1 MRAIPLLAGIHPL
14 DQMDGLLVIAFATA
28 SEPLIASQLVE
39 LLGHALGG
47 LVLETDG
54 AGVAGA
60 GMRPGQAHLALGRLL
75 LLLPDPLGLLV
86 GHALRGDFHLRIGA
100 AIGAGTASARAA
112 PGAGPEG
119 AVPLPPALGDGRLD
133 HLGGVDAV
141 PVHLPLHLGRIARSG
156 VVLVAAAAADGAGL
170 HRLVLAAVADARGA
184 GDGLALPDG
193 PDGGRLLLV
202 EVGLRIVPHGGRGLL
217 LHELGLLL
225 LEAGQLGV
233 DVRVDVVDDV
243 LAVED
248 LGDGV
253 EAPLLVLEVVDLPVV
268 GSPDAGSAVLPHEV
282 AGGLLGRG
290 GVAHG
295 LVAGAIGEAIAVAV
309 AAIVVV
315 VVVLGDGISR
325 PRPPGPALVVG
336 GAQQGPLLPRP
347 PDRIGDARAARP
359 AVARRGLEHLQAVQD
374 ALDLPSRDAALDAG
388 GQEPVAGRRLD
399 LRHSHLGEVG
409 HLHEGGRLA
418 IDEVLDHG
426 SFIGIERLPRLGV
439 DLVDD
444 DDELLVGKQ
453 WLDGPEQADLLLEGI
468 AALLGDVDEVQDRA
482 REVGQGRDGLHLDGV
497 ALLEGVV
504 EDAGGVDDLPPQV
517 AVVAVADEERF
528 GGEGVG
534 LDVCACILCR
544 E

>member
-1 MRAIPLLAGIHPL
+1 MP
-14 DQMDGLLVIAFATA
+14 
-28 SEPLIASQLVE
+28 SVE
-39 LLGHALGG
+39 I
-47 LVLETDG
+47 
-54 AGVAGA
+54 
-60 GMRPGQAHLALGRLL
+60 
-75 LLLPDPLGLLV
+75 
-86 GHALRGDFHLRIGA
+86 HLRIGA
-100 AIGAGTASARAA
+100 AIGTGTASARAA
-112 PGAGPEG
+112 SGAGSEG
-119 AVPLPPALGDGRLD
+119 AASLPPALGGGRLD

-141 PVHLPLHLGRIARSG
+141 LVHLPLHLGRVARSG

-202 EVGLRIVPHGGRGLL
+202 EVGLRIVSHGGRGLL

-233 DVRVDVVDDV
+233 DVRVDAVDDV

-309 AAIVVV
+309 AVAAIVVV

-336 GAQQGPLLPRP
+336 GAQQG
-347 PDRIGDARAARP
+347 
-359 AVARRGLEHLQAVQD
+359 
-374 ALDLPSRDAALDAG
+374 
-388 GQEPVAGRRLD
+388 
-399 LRHSHLGEVG
+399 
-409 HLHEGGRLA
+409 
-418 IDEVLDHG
+418 
-426 SFIGIERLPRLGV
+426 
-439 DLVDD
+439 
-444 DDELLVGKQ
+444 
-453 WLDGPEQADLLLEGI
+453 
-468 AALLGDVDEVQDRA
+468 
-482 REVGQGRDGLHLDGV
+482 
-497 ALLEGVV
+497 
-504 EDAGGVDDLPPQV
+504 
-517 AVVAVADEERF
+517 
-528 GGEGVG
+528 
-534 LDVCACILCR
+534 
-544 E
+544 